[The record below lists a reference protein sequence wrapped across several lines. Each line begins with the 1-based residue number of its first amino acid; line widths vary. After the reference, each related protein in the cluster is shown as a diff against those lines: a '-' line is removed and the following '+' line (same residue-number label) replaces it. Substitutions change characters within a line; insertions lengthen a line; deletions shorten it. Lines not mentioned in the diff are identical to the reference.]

1 LLKLLIAAALALEA
15 GCGSA
20 HSSATSKQV
29 IVIGVDGMDP
39 EFVERHWNDLPNLA
53 QLRRRGNFARL
64 ATTTPP
70 QSPVAW
76 STFITGLDPAEHGI
90 FDFVHRDPSTLDLFS
105 SMDKTEEP
113 RFELPF
119 GPYRLPLSP
128 ARVTLLRKGKVFWQI
143 LVEHDIPVTIIRIPV
158 NYPPLPSGEALAGMG
173 TPDLRGT
180 QGTFSYYTDDPGE
193 IAGPVDGGVII
204 KTALIHGHAELSI
217 EGPPDSLR
225 KDRKPS
231 SVALIV
237 DVDPEQPFA
246 RLILGEETAIVKQGE
261 WSDWIPAE
269 FPLIPHVAS
278 ARGMVRVFAKQLH
291 PRFELYVSPVNV
303 DPEAPSLPISAPA
316 RFSRDLAA
324 QIGRYPTLGIP
335 EDTAALRQGVFNL
348 DQFVAA
354 SRLVLADEQ
363 RLLRASL
370 QHYNGGFLFFYF
382 SSIDQNSHIL
392 WGQHDAELLEI
403 YRAIDDSIGEVAR
416 EAPSAELMVMSD
428 HGFAAFDR
436 AVNLNGWLRDQGL
449 LAMRDANNIDWS
461 RTQAY
466 ALGLNGV
473 YLNLAGREKYGII
486 QPGVEQRAL
495 LERIRTRLLA
505 FRDHDDGR
513 TVIETAVLTHAP
525 ANAAVAP
532 DLIVGYAPGYRA
544 SWRTALGQTAPREI
558 EDNIDAWI
566 ADHCINAADVPG
578 VVFTARPIRVPDPAL
593 KDLPVS
599 ILARFGIAPEPEM
612 HGRSIY

>member
-1 LLKLLIAAALALEA
+1 
-15 GCGSA
+15 
-20 HSSATSKQV
+20 V

>member
-1 LLKLLIAAALALEA
+1 
-15 GCGSA
+15 
-20 HSSATSKQV
+20 
-29 IVIGVDGMDP
+29 MDP

-392 WGQHDAELLEI
+392 WGQHNAELLEV